1 MKNLLIPCCALLLFW
16 GCASNEHY
24 IEYTVED
31 ASFTF
36 EGPLFSG
43 PNSAQSELAIDLASI
58 LDSLQLDASHIHH
71 VALKE
76 AVIEADSLP
85 FSGINS
91 FVLQCTGNESA
102 MVQAAVLNPVTPGMT
117 ATLTP
122 AAEADLSAIF
132 KEGTCYALLD
142 ADIAED
148 ADTTFTMYGT
158 FKFLIHV
165 K

>member
-1 MKNLLIPCCALLLFW
+1 MKKVMIPLCAVLLFW
-16 GCASNEHY
+16 GCTSNEHY

-43 PNSAQSELAIDLASI
+43 PNSAQSELVIDLASI

-76 AVIEADSLP
+76 ATIEADSLP

-91 FVLQCTGNESA
+91 FVLQCTGNQSA
-102 MVQAAVLNPVTPGMT
+102 MVQAAVLNPVTPGMS

-122 AAEADLSAIF
+122 ASDADLSAIF

-148 ADTTFTMYGT
+148 ADTSFTMYGT
-158 FKFLIHV
+158 FRFMIHV

>member
-1 MKNLLIPCCALLLFW
+1 MKNLLIPFCAMLLIC

-43 PNSAQSELAIDLASI
+43 PNSAQSELVIDLASI

-91 FVLQCTGNESA
+91 FVLQCTGNESP
-102 MVQAAVLNPVTPGMT
+102 MVQAAVLNPVTPGMS

-122 AAEADLSAIF
+122 AADADLAAIF

-142 ADIAED
+142 SDIAED
-148 ADTTFTMYGT
+148 ADTTITMYGT
-158 FKFLIHV
+158 FKFMIHV